1 MPIPQAQYAAGQY
14 NPYQQQMMIQNPQYG
29 QMQNQMVMNTS
40 SQPGLSIVPV
50 TSDDQITNYPVASG
64 NTVVFINFNT
74 NRLCFKSTNQNAV
87 TMPLQWASFTYD
99 QQTQQQNNVQQNQND
114 GNYVSRQEFDEL
126 RMMMQQTLN
135 AVQANQQ
142 FRSKKQ
148 YDNKRRHSDDR
159 PENVS
164 ANDE

>member
-99 QQTQQQNNVQQNQND
+99 QQTQQQSNVQQNQND

-135 AVQANQQ
+135 AVQNNQQ
-142 FRSKKQ
+142 FRQKKQ

>member
-99 QQTQQQNNVQQNQND
+99 QQTQQQNNAQQNQND

-135 AVQANQQ
+135 AVQNNQQ
-142 FRSKKQ
+142 FRQKKQ
-148 YDNKRRHSDDR
+148 YDNKRRHNDDR

>member
-99 QQTQQQNNVQQNQND
+99 QQTLQQNNVQQNQND

-135 AVQANQQ
+135 AVQNNQQ
-142 FRSKKQ
+142 FRPKKQ
-148 YDNKRRHSDDR
+148 YDNKRRHNDDR
-159 PENVS
+159 PENVP

>member
-29 QMQNQMVMNTS
+29 QMQNQMVMNAS

-87 TMPLQWASFTYD
+87 TMPLQWASFSYD
-99 QQTQQQNNVQQNQND
+99 QQTQMNTNFQQNQNN
-114 GNYVSRQEFDEL
+114 GNFVSRQEFDEL
-126 RMMMQQTLN
+126 RMMMRQTLN
-135 AVQANQQ
+135 AVQNNQQ
-142 FRSKKQ
+142 YRPKKQ
-148 YDNKRRHSDDR
+148 YDNKRRHNDDR

-164 ANDE
+164 TNDE

>member
-99 QQTQQQNNVQQNQND
+99 QQTQQQNNTQQNQND

-135 AVQANQQ
+135 AVQNNQQ
-142 FRSKKQ
+142 FRQKKQ

>member
-1 MPIPQAQYAAGQY
+1 
-14 NPYQQQMMIQNPQYG
+14 MMIQNPQYG

-135 AVQANQQ
+135 AVQNNQQ
-142 FRSKKQ
+142 FRQKKQ

>member
-29 QMQNQMVMNTS
+29 QMQNQMVMNAS

-87 TMPLQWASFTYD
+87 TMPLQWASFSYD
-99 QQTQQQNNVQQNQND
+99 QQTQMNTNFQQNQNN
-114 GNYVSRQEFDEL
+114 GNFVSRQEFDEL

-135 AVQANQQ
+135 AVQNNQQ
-142 FRSKKQ
+142 YRPKKQ
-148 YDNKRRHSDDR
+148 YDQKRRNNDDR
-159 PENVS
+159 PES
-164 ANDE
+164 IPTNDE

>member
-135 AVQANQQ
+135 AVQNNQQ
-142 FRSKKQ
+142 FRQKKQ

>member
-1 MPIPQAQYAAGQY
+1 MPIPQAQYTAGQY

-135 AVQANQQ
+135 AVQGNQQ
-142 FRSKKQ
+142 FRPKKQ

>member
-99 QQTQQQNNVQQNQND
+99 QQTQQQNNAQQNQND

-135 AVQANQQ
+135 AVQNNQQ
-142 FRSKKQ
+142 FRQKKQ

>member
-14 NPYQQQMMIQNPQYG
+14 SPYQQQLMIQNPQYG
-29 QMQNQMVMNTS
+29 QMQNQMIMNTS

-99 QQTQQQNNVQQNQND
+99 QQIQQQNNVQQNQND

-126 RMMMQQTLN
+126 RVMMQQTLN
-135 AVQANQQ
+135 AVQNNQQ
-142 FRSKKQ
+142 FRPKKQ
-148 YDNKRRHSDDR
+148 YDNKRRHNDDR

-164 ANDE
+164 TNDE